1 MKMLLQGLVGGLASA
16 AILMLA
22 LAPVHA
28 TQRRAHRRHR

>member
-1 MKMLLQGLVGGLASA
+1 MLLQGLVGGLASA

-28 TQRRAHRRHR
+28 THRRHR